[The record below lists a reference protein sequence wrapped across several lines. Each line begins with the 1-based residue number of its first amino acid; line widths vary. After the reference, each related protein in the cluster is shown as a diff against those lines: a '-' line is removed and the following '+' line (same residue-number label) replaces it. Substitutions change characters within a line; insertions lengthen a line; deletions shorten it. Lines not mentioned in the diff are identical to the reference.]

1 MLIRLLLLI
10 IIGLGLGTGYL
21 LWDMRTNLHLSDSV
35 PSPHANSPELRLVKE
50 DVPLKVEM
58 RHVIGNVDAPLDV
71 KFFTSLTCAFCKE
84 IHDTIL
90 PELAAYCAKNRGVK
104 ITLLPIPS
112 DQVAADANYLLECAP
127 PQQFLVIMKAVYD
140 QQSALFTQGD
150 KYLPTLE
157 NIGNLVGVSK
167 DIYAKCRLDKD
178 LKTRV
183 LSVYLLMRKYGIDE
197 APTFVVGD
205 KILLGD
211 YTTPR
216 LIEWIEFML
225 RTTVKE

>member
-1 MLIRLLLLI
+1 MRLVRVLLLI
-10 IIGLGLGTGYL
+10 SVGLSLGIGFL
-21 LWDMRTNLHLSDSV
+21 LWNLRPNLV
-35 PSPHANSPELRLVKE
+35 IEGPSTEIKPLDTRVVKE
-50 DVPLKVEM
+50 NVPLKVEM

-90 PELAAYCAKNRGVK
+90 PELAIYCAKNRRVK

-127 PQQFLVIMKAVYD
+127 PQHFPAIMKAVYD
-140 QQSALFTQGD
+140 QQSALFSQGD

-157 NIGNLVGVSK
+157 NIGKLVGVTREN
-167 DIYAKCRLDKD
+167 YTKCRADKD